1 MISWFPNNKNPE
13 RWALTQHRYSTTVI
27 LGDKYNKICETDN
40 LNKDR
45 EKKIH
50 NIHPNN
56 KCDWSDKVHLPYL
69 CCVDRHEIL
78 DTALENPLVI

>member
-45 EKKIH
+45 EKKKYTTSTPII
-50 NIHPNN
+50 NVTGQTKYICPI
-56 KCDWSDKVHLPYL
+56 
-69 CCVDRHEIL
+69 CV
-78 DTALENPLVI
+78 ALTDMKSSTQRWKIRS